1 MRTVLWPAPVLAAL
15 LFTIGVVNAEIMPL
29 IEAQTKLEYGGELEY
44 TIAVPD
50 DCKSVLL
57 TISAR
62 MDYPSAG
69 GSTYVM
75 SILLNGQPVTPEI
88 NRRASRL
95 LNKPLNF
102 EMASGLKLTWF
113 RSPKWRVVYS
123 PDFDTVQSEK
133 AGGSRVLDVDPYK
146 LVLDVTDFV
155 TRGEGN
161 TLALAHAGEAMNL
174 RNYFKDNPSLDFYL
188 AELSVEFSDQPP
200 ISVPAKMSRH
210 TPDTLMVDPPQPADV
225 QEACIIGKHGA
236 LKIALPGAELKFT
249 TRLSYPG
256 GGYNYIGRPADE
268 RSEDDFTITV
278 QRTDGEARVVAEGKA
293 YSLTRMIKLLADH
306 IEIADTFT
314 NLRNEVTGIKYD
326 NHLQAPKGSVID
338 AYLGGDH
345 SPGKTSVSGLENT
358 SLYLALEDCGC
369 GIVAL
374 DDVSR
379 YQGVIY
385 YDADGGGIRSNHF
398 GLAAGTSHTF
408 RFNIYP
414 TARANY
420 WDMINLARR
429 DLDVNFT
436 IPGGFSF
443 SGPGGILNSTKE
455 DLNKWLDMRGVK
467 ILSSGVWFDRS
478 KDAQVPCYHGTHMLK
493 ATKLRQRLKD
503 GVARLR
509 EWFPDVKY
517 LIYIHSYINTDETAA
532 ERYPE
537 ARLITPDGQHYI
549 NPGYTKR
556 IGIPFAY
563 FYMTPENSYFE
574 AMKEV
579 VDMCLDENKI
589 HAHGIYWDEMA
600 WCSSRY
606 TYKAW
611 DGYSVEIDEQGQVT
625 RKFAYTG
632 LISLDAKRQLAE
644 YILSRGKL
652 IGNSCPTSE
661 TMTKLHFPRFAETAA
676 SWYPARSHL
685 YTPIS
690 LGDHKTVK
698 DWPTLIA
705 DVRSKLDLGTVYYY
719 YARPDQPAPTIT
731 QHMFPFTPVELHSG
745 WLLGEERILTK
756 LPGTYTFGDDAQ
768 VKVYWYGNEGGAVAK
783 EASQEVKQGR
793 RLVRLDLAEGEMAV
807 IVRADADR

>member
-1 MRTVLWPAPVLAAL
+1 MHSRFWLAATLAL
-15 LFTIGVVNAEIMPL
+15 LFLSACIASADTVTLIGGE
-29 IEAQTKLEYGGELEY
+29 TKLEYGGELEY
-44 TIAVPD
+44 SIPPPD

-62 MDYPSAG
+62 MDYPSAA

-88 NRRASRL
+88 NRRLSRL

-123 PDFDTVQSEK
+123 PDFETAQSEK
-133 AGGSRVLDVDPYK
+133 AGGSRILDVDPYK
-146 LVLDVTDFV
+146 LVIDVTDFI
-155 TRGEGN
+155 RLGEQN
-161 TLALAHAGEAMNL
+161 TLKIAHAGEAMNL
-174 RNYFKDNPSLDFYL
+174 RSHFADNPSLDFL
-188 AELSVEFSDQPP
+188 LKELSLEFSDQPA
-200 ISVPAKMSRH
+200 IAGPAKMSRH
-210 TPDTLMVDPPQPADV
+210 TADTLMVDPPQPADV
-225 QEACIIGKHGA
+225 RSVCTIGKHGA
-236 LKIALPGAELKFT
+236 LNIALPGAELKLT
-249 TRLSYPG
+249 SRLSYPG

-268 RSEDDFTITV
+268 SSEENFTIAL
-278 QRTDGEARVVAEGKA
+278 EATEAVSRIVATGKA
-293 YSLTRMIKLLADH
+293 YSLTRTIKLLGDH

-314 NLRNEVTGIKYD
+314 NLRDEVTGIKYD
-326 NHLQAPKGSVID
+326 NRLQAPKDSVID
-338 AYLGGDH
+338 AYLGGDD
-345 SPGKTSVSGLENT
+345 SPGKAGVSGLENT

-369 GIVAL
+369 GMVAL

-385 YDADGGGIRSNHF
+385 YDTDGGGIRSDHF
-398 GLAAGTSHTF
+398 GLAPGASHTF

-429 DLDVNFT
+429 DMGVNFT

-443 SGPGGILNSTKE
+443 SGPGVILDSTRE
-455 DLNKWLDMRGVK
+455 ELNKWLDMRGVK
-467 ILSSGVWFDRS
+467 ILSSGVWFDSS
-478 KDAQVPCYHGTHMLK
+478 KDAQVPCYHGSHMLK
-493 ATKLRQRLKD
+493 AASLRQRLKA

-509 EWFPDVKY
+509 EWFPDVEY

-532 ERYPE
+532 QRYAD
-537 ARLITPDGQHYI
+537 ARLMTPEGQHYI
-549 NPGYTKR
+549 NPGYTER

-600 WCSSRY
+600 WCSSRHAY
-606 TYKAW
+606 DTW
-611 DGYSVEIDEQGQVT
+611 DGYSVEIDDQGEVT
-625 RKFAYTG
+625 RKFAYSG

-652 IGNSCPTSE
+652 IGNSCPTSQ
-661 TMTKLHFPRFAETAA
+661 TMTELHFPRFVETAA
-676 SWYPARSHL
+676 GWYPARSHL

-690 LGDHKTVK
+690 LGDHRTVN

-705 DVRSKLDLGTVYYY
+705 DIRNKLDLGTVYYY

-731 QHMFPFTPVELHSG
+731 QQMFPFTPVELHSG

-756 LPGTYTFGDDAQ
+756 LPGTYTFGDDAE
-768 VKVYWYGNEGGAVAK
+768 VKVYWYGKEGGPVSKA
-783 EASQEVKQGR
+783 ASQEVKQGR
-793 RLVRLDLAEGEMAV
+793 RLVRLDLGEGEMAV